1 MNLHGP
7 SQAPPARWAI
17 PLAFTLVYLAWGT
30 TYIAMRFGVHQFP
43 PALFGGVRIGLAGL
57 VLLGFLYWRGES
69 LRLSRR
75 DLLWAALLGAI
86 FFMAGNYLVTVGE
99 KYVASGV
106 AAVLVA
112 TTPLWTALLETL
124 WPGGEKLRWRGWVGL
139 LVGLGGVALL
149 KLDHPADRDTDWGS
163 LLVVGSA
170 LSWAFGSFLLR
181 RHRQHGSHLLAAA
194 YQMIFGGIGQTLV
207 GLALREPA
215 QLTPE
220 SFTPAAVYAFFHLL
234 VFGSLVGFVAYNWLL
249 GHVSTSQASTYAYV
263 NPAVA
268 ILVGWLLGDQEI
280 APSILAGMTV
290 ILLGVALVRT
300 QKQGQVVVV
309 EEPSTL
315 VEEPAPRRWDPP
327 TRPR

>member
-1 MNLHGP
+1 MNLLHAP
-7 SQAPPARWAI
+7 SPARPAPWAI

-30 TYIAMRFGVHQFP
+30 TYLAIRVGVHHFP
-43 PALFGGVRIGLAGL
+43 PALFGGLRIGLAGL
-57 VLLGFLYWRGES
+57 VLLGYLYWRGES
-69 LRLSRR
+69 LRMSGQ

-86 FFMAGNYLVTVGE
+86 LFMAGNYLVTVGE

-112 TTPLWTALLETL
+112 TTPLWTALLETF

-139 LVGLGGVALL
+139 LIGLGGVALL
-149 KLDHPADRDTDWGS
+149 KLDHPADRDTDLGS

-170 LSWAFGSFLLR
+170 LSWALGSFLLR
-181 RHRQHGSHLLAAA
+181 RHRQHGSHLLTAA

-207 GLALREPA
+207 GLALHEPA
-215 QLTPE
+215 QLTPA

-249 GHVSTSQASTYAYV
+249 GHVTTSQASTYAYV

-268 ILVGWLLGDQEI
+268 IVVGWQLGDQELTF
-280 APSILAGMTV
+280 SILAGMAV

-300 QKQGQVVVV
+300 QKRGPMV
-309 EEPSTL
+309 S
-315 VEEPAPRRWDPP
+315 VEEPATQSR
-327 TRPR
+327 